1 MAKMR
6 KGMHEKAMEQARD
19 MLKSNLGMTE
29 ILNTTG
35 LSIEDVKKEQIKLQ
49 SMKQDKRI

>member
-1 MAKMR
+1 MGKMK

-29 ILNTTG
+29 ILNATG
-35 LSIEDVKKEQIKLQ
+35 LSIDDVKKEQVKLD
-49 SMKQDKRI
+49 SMKNEKRL

>member
-1 MAKMR
+1 MVKMK

-35 LSIEDVKKEQIKLQ
+35 LSQDDVKKEQVKLQ
-49 SMKQDKRI
+49 SMKQDKRL

>member
-1 MAKMR
+1 MTKIR

-35 LSIEDVKKEQIKLQ
+35 LTIEDVKKEQIKLD
-49 SMKQDKRI
+49 SMKKDNRI

>member
-1 MAKMR
+1 MTKMR

-29 ILNTTG
+29 IVNTTG
-35 LSIEDVKKEQIKLQ
+35 LSIQEVKKEQGKLN
-49 SMKQDKRI
+49 SMKADKRI

>member
-1 MAKMR
+1 MTKMR

-29 ILNTTG
+29 IVNTTG
-35 LSIEDVKKEQIKLQ
+35 LSIEEVKKEQTKMH
-49 SMKQDKRI
+49 SMKSDKRI

>member
-1 MAKMR
+1 MTKMK

-29 ILNTTG
+29 IVNTTG
-35 LSIEDVKKEQIKLQ
+35 LSIEDVKKEQVKFNSIKAE
-49 SMKQDKRI
+49 KRL